1 MMLKPGSLVKSSLN
15 DVGPSSP
22 MRLLKLSHCQ
32 PWQAFLTTSSLANQH
47 RADNGLV
54 VSMPEKKR
62 NISNIRICSSMGGI
76 RNRTFINNYHL
87 LYNITLCY
95 ICYYM
100 I

>member
-1 MMLKPGSLVKSSLN
+1 
-15 DVGPSSP
+15 

-54 VSMPEKKR
+54 VSMPEKR

-76 RNRTFINNYHL
+76 QNRTFINNYHL
-87 LYNITLCY
+87 LYNITY
-95 ICYYM
+95 SIIIYF
-100 I
+100 IT